1 MSASLA
7 VHVGAAAAGF
17 ALGSLSPA
25 VLVSRRAGVDVR
37 AVGSGNP
44 GATNVGR
51 VLGLRAGVLV
61 AVLDVAKGLLP
72 AALFGTLGRSVG
84 LVAGLYAVVGH
95 VASPLLRGRGGKGV
109 ATAAGA
115 VVGSFPLWG
124 VVVVA
129 VWVAVL
135 ALTRWVALASV
146 CAVTSVVVLAVA
158 ADAAAPTVGW
168 AGALAVVVVG
178 RHRTNL
184 AGRWAARTAASPRG
198 RPPDADAGA
207 RTEPAA
213 TDAVDPGRP
222 GGRGG
227 AGRPG

>member
-17 ALGSLSPA
+17 AMGSLSPA
-25 VLVSRRAGVDVR
+25 GVITKRAGLDVR
-37 AVGSGNP
+37 AAGSGNP

-61 AVLDVAKGLLP
+61 AVLDIAKGLLP

-84 LVAGLYAVVGH
+84 LVASLCAVVGH

-109 ATAAGA
+109 ATTAGA

-124 VVVVA
+124 VAVVA
-129 VWVAVL
+129 VWIAVL

-146 CAVTSVVVLAVA
+146 CAVASVVVLAVA
-158 ADAAAPTVGW
+158 TGAAGPTVGW
-168 AGALAVVVVG
+168 ASALAVVVVG
-178 RHRTNL
+178 RHSANL
-184 AGRWAARTAASPRG
+184 TGRRASRTAAP
-198 RPPDADAGA
+198 
-207 RTEPAA
+207 
-213 TDAVDPGRP
+213 
-222 GGRGG
+222 
-227 AGRPG
+227 